1 MKAEGE
7 FAQVAEYLKGGMSTA
22 AGLLEIGDY
31 DLITMLADIAAEHDE
46 LDYLNEYALQA
57 ENFAKQLDHR
67 LYQAISH
74 RSMGVKHRLDSDYKQ
89 AENRLTKAMEI
100 FEDLE
105 TTWQL
110 GRTHYEFGQLYAAQD
125 KPKEARK
132 HYEQA
137 IKRYESMGARPN
149 IERTQAAL
157 KAITA

>member
-22 AGLLEIGDY
+22 SGLLEIGDN
-31 DLITMLADIAAEHDE
+31 DLITMLTDMAAEQDNLE
-46 LDYLNEYALQA
+46 YLNEFAPQA
-57 ENFAKQLDHR
+57 EDLAKQLDHR
-67 LYQAISH
+67 LYKAIAA
-74 RSMGVKHRLDSDYKQ
+74 RAMGVKYRLDKEYKQ

-100 FEDLE
+100 FEESE
-105 TTWQL
+105 TAWQL

-125 KPKEARK
+125 QPKEAKK

-137 IKRYESMGARPN
+137 IARYESLGARPN

-157 KAITA
+157 KAMKN